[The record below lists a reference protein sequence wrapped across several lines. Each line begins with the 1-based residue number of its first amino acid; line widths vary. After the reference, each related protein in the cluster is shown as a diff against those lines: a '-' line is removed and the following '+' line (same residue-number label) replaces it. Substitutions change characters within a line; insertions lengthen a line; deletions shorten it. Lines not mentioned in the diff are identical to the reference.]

1 MIQRLYQMLI
11 LLLAGY
17 ILGGCSEQGAGG
29 SIMGNPARGEPVVID
44 AALAIAINE
53 DRPDG
58 ITNIFYD
65 SSEQI
70 YLWLYWANVK
80 GRHKIEIR
88 WFSPD
93 EGSDDEPH
101 REEKREF
108 NSPNGDQ
115 ITWFYINRPLSGFTE
130 GEWFVEVFL
139 DELFERSYVFDIR

>member
-1 MIQRLYQMLI
+1 MIHRLYQMLI

-17 ILGGCSEQGAGG
+17 ILGGCREQGSGG
-29 SIMGNPARGEPVVID
+29 SIMVNPARGEPVVID

-65 SSEQI
+65 SRAQI
-70 YLWLYWANVK
+70 DLWLYWANVK

-130 GEWFVEVFL
+130 GEWFVEVFF
-139 DELFERSYVFDIR
+139 DDLFERSYVFDIR

>member
-1 MIQRLYQMLI
+1 MIQKLYQMLI

-17 ILGGCSEQGAGG
+17 ILGCSEQNSGG
-29 SIMGNPARGEPVVID
+29 GIMVNPASEEPTVVD

-70 YLWLYWANVK
+70 YVWLYWTNVK
-80 GRHKIEIR
+80 GRLKIEVR

-93 EGSDDEPH
+93 EDSHDAPH
-101 REEKREF
+101 REEEREF
-108 NSPNGDQ
+108 NSPNGNQ

-139 DELFERSYVFDIR
+139 DGLFERSYVFDIR

>member
-17 ILGGCSEQGAGG
+17 ILGGCSEQGSGG
-29 SIMGNPARGEPVVID
+29 SIMVNPAHGKPVVID
-44 AALAIAINE
+44 AAPAIAINE

-65 SSEQI
+65 SSEQV

-139 DELFERSYVFDIR
+139 DDLFERSYVFDIR

>member
-17 ILGGCSEQGAGG
+17 ILGGCSEQGSGG
-29 SIMGNPARGEPVVID
+29 SIMVNPARGEPIVID

-70 YLWLYWANVK
+70 YLWLYGATVT

-88 WFSPD
+88 WCSPD

-139 DELFERSYVFDIR
+139 DDLFERSYVFDIR

>member
-17 ILGGCSEQGAGG
+17 ILGGCSEQGSGG
-29 SIMGNPARGEPVVID
+29 SIMVNPARGEPVVID

-70 YLWLYWANVK
+70 YLWLYWAYVK

-101 REEKREF
+101 REE
-108 NSPNGDQ
+108 
-115 ITWFYINRPLSGFTE
+115 
-130 GEWFVEVFL
+130 
-139 DELFERSYVFDIR
+139 

>member
-1 MIQRLYQMLI
+1 M
-11 LLLAGY
+11 
-17 ILGGCSEQGAGG
+17 
-29 SIMGNPARGEPVVID
+29 
-44 AALAIAINE
+44 
-53 DRPDG
+53 
-58 ITNIFYD
+58 
-65 SSEQI
+65 
-70 YLWLYWANVK
+70 YWANVK

-101 REEKREF
+101 REEMREF

-139 DELFERSYVFDIR
+139 DDLFERSYVFDIR

>member
-1 MIQRLYQMLI
+1 MIQKLYQMLI

-17 ILGGCSEQGAGG
+17 ILGCSEQNSGG
-29 SIMGNPARGEPVVID
+29 GIMVNPASEEPTVVD

-70 YLWLYWANVK
+70 YVWLYWTNVK
-80 GRHKIEIR
+80 GRHKIEVR

-93 EGSDDEPH
+93 EGSDDAPH
-101 REEKREF
+101 RE
-108 NSPNGDQ
+108 
-115 ITWFYINRPLSGFTE
+115 
-130 GEWFVEVFL
+130 
-139 DELFERSYVFDIR
+139 

>member
-17 ILGGCSEQGAGG
+17 ILGGCSEQGSGG
-29 SIMGNPARGEPVVID
+29 SIMVNPARGEPVVID

-101 REEKREF
+101 REEMREF

-130 GEWFVEVFL
+130 GEWFVEVFF
-139 DELFERSYVFDIR
+139 DDLFERSYVFDIR